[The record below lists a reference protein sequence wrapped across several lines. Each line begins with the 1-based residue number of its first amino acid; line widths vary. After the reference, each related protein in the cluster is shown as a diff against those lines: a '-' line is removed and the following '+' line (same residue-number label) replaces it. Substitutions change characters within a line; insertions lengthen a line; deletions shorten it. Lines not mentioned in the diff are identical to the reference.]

1 MFSQISTR
9 VLTTMKQLRSRT
21 IILAGTLALV
31 AACMIAAQSPVGA
44 TSTLSQIKGFG
55 TPGYISKFLD
65 NYSIV
70 ASGIFENQGNVGI
83 GTTNPTAKLDV
94 VGGIRIDGQGSG
106 LTFADGSSVYNR
118 ADLIGPQ
125 GPMGPQGAQGPAGPQ
140 GPTGPMGP
148 TGPAGPAGPAGPSGT
163 GHAWMDRTASVAIGT
178 SDTTV
183 AQVVLP
189 AGTYIFFG
197 KAQVE
202 NTDQNSR
209 TTATCKLSTGDETGD
224 RKSVV

>member
-1 MFSQISTR
+1 MFSQFTNR
-9 VLTTMKQLRSRT
+9 VSATIKYLRSRA
-21 IILAGTLALV
+21 IVGAGALAFIAV
-31 AACMIAAQSPVGA
+31 CMIAAQSPVGA

-65 NYSIV
+65 NYTIV

-125 GPMGPQGAQGPAGPQ
+125 GPMGPQGLQGPAGPQ
-140 GPTGPMGP
+140 DRRDPSVRVDLRVQQDRQGRAA
-148 TGPAGPAGPAGPSGT
+148 PAMPGSI
-163 GHAWMDRTASVAIGT
+163 D
-178 SDTTV
+178 
-183 AQVVLP
+183 
-189 AGTYIFFG
+189 
-197 KAQVE
+197 
-202 NTDQNSR
+202 
-209 TTATCKLSTGDETGD
+209 
-224 RKSVV
+224 